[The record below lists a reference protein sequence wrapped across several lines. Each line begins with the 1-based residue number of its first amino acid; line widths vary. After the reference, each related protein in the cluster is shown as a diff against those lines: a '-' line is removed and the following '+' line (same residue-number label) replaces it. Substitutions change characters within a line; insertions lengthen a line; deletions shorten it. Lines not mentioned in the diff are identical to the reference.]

1 MIIDLNGLNILL
13 TGSSRG
19 IGFGIAR
26 ALLENKARVA
36 LHYNKNRTNL
46 ERLLKEKSGYKGELF
61 QANLEDLRETEKL
74 FKNVTNKF
82 GKIDI
87 LINNAGIAI
96 DSPILKETEG
106 WLEDWEKTLRV
117 NLSSLALLC
126 KLAIEHFLKIG
137 GGRIINIA
145 SRAAFRGDTP
155 DYMAYAASKGGIVSL
170 TRTIARGFG
179 KKNVKA
185 FLIAPGFVRTDM
197 ARDFTDKYGEGIAL
211 DDIALNKLTTPDD
224 IAPFVVFLSSGLADH
239 ATGGTFDI
247 NAGSYVH

>member
-1 MIIDLNGLNILL
+1 MIIDLKNLNILL

-19 IGFGIAR
+19 IGFGIAK
-26 ALLENKARVA
+26 ALLESGAKVA
-36 LHYNKNRTNL
+36 LHYNKNRVNI
-46 ERLLKEKSGYKGELF
+46 EKLLKENSGYKGELF
-61 QANLEDLRETEKL
+61 QANLEELKETEKL
-74 FKNVTNKF
+74 FKNVINKF
-82 GKIDI
+82 GRIDV

-96 DSPILKETEG
+96 DSPILKESG
-106 WLEDWEKTLRV
+106 SWIEDWEKTLRV

-179 KKNVKA
+179 KENIKA
-185 FLIAPGFVRTDM
+185 FIIAPGFVRTDM
-197 ARDFTDKYGEGIAL
+197 AKDFMDKYGEGIAL
-211 DDIALNKLTTPDD
+211 DDIALNKLTTPED

>member
-1 MIIDLNGLNILL
+1 MIIDLKNLNILL

-19 IGFGIAR
+19 IGFGITR
-26 ALLENKARVA
+26 ALLESGAKVA
-36 LHYNKNRTNL
+36 LHYNKNRVNI
-46 ERLLKEKSGYKGELF
+46 ESLLKENSSYKGELF
-61 QANLEDLRETEKL
+61 QANLEELKETEKL
-74 FKNVTNKF
+74 FKNVINKF
-82 GKIDI
+82 GRIDV

-96 DSPILKETEG
+96 DSPILKETG
-106 WLEDWEKTLRV
+106 SWIEDWEKTLKV

-179 KKNVKA
+179 KENIKA
-185 FLIAPGFVRTDM
+185 FVIAPGFVRTDM
-197 ARDFTDKYGEGIAL
+197 AKDFMDKYGEGIAL
-211 DDIALNKLTTPDD
+211 GDIALNKLTTPDD